1 MASTASGPTAVAPP
15 PSLSKDAG
23 GLRVLF
29 LCTGNSCRSHMAEAW
44 ARHHH
49 TNGTFSSAGMR
60 PSGKVNPNAAAVM
73 AEKGIDLSGHRSQ
86 HLVEAF
92 TSKGVPLDYVV
103 TVCGNADE
111 DCPMFH
117 KGDPE
122 GVYGRTRIVH
132 VGFDDP
138 PELASGLQGEA
149 ALDVYRRVRDEIEE
163 FVKGMIEQLP
173 TLPYR

>member
-1 MASTASGPTAVAPP
+1 MAAPAATAVALP
-15 PSLSKDAG
+15 PSLDKDAG
-23 GLRVLF
+23 GLHVLF

-73 AEKGIDLSGHRSQ
+73 LEKGIDVSSHQSR
-86 HLVEAF
+86 HLVESF
-92 TSKGVPLDYVV
+92 TSKKVPLDCVV
-103 TVCGNADE
+103 TVCGNADG

-117 KGDPE
+117 KGDPD
-122 GVYGRTRIVH
+122 GVYGKTRIVH

-138 PELASGLQGEA
+138 PELAADLEGEA
-149 ALDVYRRVRDEIEE
+149 ELDVYRRVRDEIEA
-163 FVKGMIEQLP
+163 FVKGMVDQLP
-173 TLPYR
+173 NLPYR

>member
-1 MASTASGPTAVAPP
+1 MAAPAATAVAPP
-15 PSLSKDAG
+15 PSLDKDAG
-23 GLRVLF
+23 GLHVLF

-73 AEKGIDLSGHRSQ
+73 LEKGIDVSSHQSR
-86 HLVEAF
+86 HLVESF
-92 TSKGVPLDYVV
+92 TSKMVPLDYVV
-103 TVCGNADE
+103 TVCGNADG

-117 KGDPE
+117 KGDPD
-122 GVYGRTRIVH
+122 GVYGKTRIVH

-138 PELASGLQGEA
+138 PELAADLEGEA
-149 ALDVYRRVRDEIEE
+149 ELDVYRRVRDEIEA
-163 FVKGMIEQLP
+163 FVKGMVDLLP
-173 TLPYR
+173 NLPYR